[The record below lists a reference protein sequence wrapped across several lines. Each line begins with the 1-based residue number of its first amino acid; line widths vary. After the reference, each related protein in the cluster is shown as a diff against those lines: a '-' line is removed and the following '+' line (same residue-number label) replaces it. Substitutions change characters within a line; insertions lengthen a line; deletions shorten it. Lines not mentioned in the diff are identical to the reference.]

1 MVLTQAERSTSP
13 RVPLNMV
20 QGTDR
25 PGRRRHWGRIAIG
38 LLIALPLLVLLIL
51 AVFPWGVLR
60 GAVTREATARF
71 GRPVTIGS
79 VHRVDTIG
87 FYPTIAVENLR
98 IPQAAWAGQGDF
110 ARLERAEIRF
120 SVWPLLQGDF
130 VPEDIHVSGLRL
142 ALVRDKQGRTNW
154 SRPGEP
160 QQGGSASDLQGL
172 VVTDGVVSYRDAK
185 QGREALVRI
194 AADPDHGL
202 RAEGTGRIRGAPVT
216 LRFIGAPVRPGPWRF
231 AAAIT
236 GDLLTMNAQGTMDR
250 PLDTDAMTLDL
261 TARADDLKR
270 IDVVI
275 EAGLF
280 RTRPVQL
287 RAHVRH
293 DNPRWTITDLKGRI
307 GRSDLTGRLTVD
319 KKGGRT
325 LLDGDVAAGQ
335 LDFDDLSSPEGRA
348 EAAALERRIGPR
360 LVPNTRIDIGKIDT
374 TDGTIRFKVGRVVS
388 AQGAS
393 PITSL
398 SGRMT
403 MDHQLLTIGDIR
415 IALREGVVRGQA
427 VVDQRGD
434 RPVPQ
439 LSLDLRL
446 SGASVLSLAGQT
458 PITGQVAAHAK
469 LAGSGE
475 TVRAA
480 IGRSNGRIGLVV
492 ANGTLPDR
500 YAAALGFDAGA
511 AFMGDSGRATL
522 RCMIL
527 GVAMRNG
534 TGRADP
540 LIVDTSR
547 SRLDGT
553 GTVTFPDE
561 RLALRLTGAPK
572 QGVTLRLSGAA
583 TVTGTLEKPDLTIPR
598 EVKSVGNIFKSIGRA
613 ITGDSG
619 PKAQNA
625 ACGALA
631 RQVLR

>member
-1 MVLTQAERSTSP
+1 MEQVAER
-13 RVPLNMV
+13 R
-20 QGTDR
+20 
-25 PGRRRHWGRIAIG
+25 GRRRHWGRIAIG
-38 LLIALPLLVLLIL
+38 VLIALPLILLLVL
-51 AVFPWGVLR
+51 AVFPWGILR

-79 VHRVDTIG
+79 VHRVDGIG
-87 FYPTIAVENLR
+87 FHPVIAVEDLQ

-110 ARLERAEIRF
+110 ARLARAEIRF
-120 SVWPLLQGDF
+120 SVWPLLRGDF
-130 VPEDIHVSGLRL
+130 VPEDIRVSGLRL

-160 QQGGSASDLQGL
+160 QGGGSSSDLQGL

-185 QGREALVRI
+185 EDREAVVRI

-202 RAEGTGRIRGAPVT
+202 SAEGQGRIRGAPVA
-216 LRFIGAPVRPGPWRF
+216 LRFTGAPVRPGPWPF
-231 AAAIT
+231 KAVIT
-236 GDLLTMNAQGTMDR
+236 GDRLTMNARGTMDR

-270 IDVVI
+270 IDAVI

-280 RTRPVQL
+280 QTRPVQL
-287 RAHVRH
+287 SAHVRH
-293 DNPRWTITDLKGRI
+293 DNPRWTITNLKGRI
-307 GRSDLTGRLTVD
+307 GRSDLAGQLTVD

-325 LLDGDVAAGQ
+325 LLDGEVTAGQ
-335 LDFDDLSSPEGRA
+335 LDFDDLSSAQGRA

-374 TDGTIRFKVGRVVS
+374 TDGTIRFKVGRVIS
-388 AQGAS
+388 AQGPS
-393 PITSL
+393 PITGL
-398 SGRMT
+398 AGRMT
-403 MDHQLLTIGDIR
+403 MDHQRLTIDDIR
-415 IALREGVVRGQA
+415 MSLREGVVRGQA
-427 VVDQRGD
+427 VIDQRGG

-439 LSLDLRL
+439 LALNLRL
-446 SGASVLSLAGQT
+446 SGANVLSLSGQT
-458 PITGQVAAHAK
+458 EITGQVAAHAR
-469 LAGSGE
+469 LTGSGE
-475 TVRAA
+475 TVRDA

-500 YAAALGFDAGA
+500 YAVALGFDAGA
-511 AFMGDSGRATL
+511 AFMGDSGRASL

-527 GVAMRNG
+527 GVDMKRG

-547 SRLDGT
+547 SRLEGT
-553 GTVTFPDE
+553 GTVTFPEE
-561 RLALRLTGAPK
+561 RLALRLTGVAK
-572 QGVTLRLSGAA
+572 QGATLQLAGAA
-583 TVTGTLEKPDLTIPR
+583 TVTGTLQKPDLVIPR
-598 EVKSVGNIFKSIGRA
+598 EVRSVGNIFKSIGRA

-625 ACGALA
+625 PCGALA

>member
-1 MVLTQAERSTSP
+1 MMQVRGWP
-13 RVPLNMV
+13 RWTRV
-20 QGTDR
+20 
-25 PGRRRHWGRIAIG
+25 AAG
-38 LLIALPLLVLLIL
+38 LLIGLPMLFLLIL

-60 GAVTREATARF
+60 SAVCREATARF

-79 VHRVDTIG
+79 VHRVDSIG
-87 FYPTIAVENLR
+87 FHPTIAVEDLK
-98 IPQAAWAGQGDF
+98 IPQAVWAGQGDF
-110 ARLERAEIRF
+110 ARVAKADIRF
-120 SVWPLLQGDF
+120 SVWPLLRGAF
-130 VPEDIHVSGLRL
+130 VPEDIRVSGLRL
-142 ALVRDKQGRTNW
+142 ALVRDKEGRTNW
-154 SRPGEP
+154 SRPGAPTE
-160 QQGGSASDLQGL
+160 GGSATDLQGL
-172 VVTDGVVSYRDAK
+172 TVTDGVVSYRDAK
-185 QGREALVRI
+185 EDRQAVLKV
-194 AADPDHGL
+194 AADPDQGV
-202 RAEGTGRIRGAPVT
+202 RAEGEGRVRGAPVRIAFT
-216 LRFIGAPVRPGPWRF
+216 GAAVKPGRWPF
-231 AAAIT
+231 TAAIT
-236 GDLLTMNAQGTMDR
+236 GDRLTMKAVGTMDR

-270 IDVVI
+270 IDAVI

-280 RTRPVQL
+280 QTRAVEL
-287 RAHVRH
+287 TAHVRH
-293 DNPRWTITDLKGRI
+293 DRPRWTITDLKGRI
-307 GRSDLTGRLTVD
+307 SRSDLSGHLTVD
-319 KKGGRT
+319 KKAGRT
-325 LLDGDVAAGQ
+325 LLDGEVSARQ
-335 LDFDDLSSPEGRA
+335 LDFDDLSSPEGQA

-374 TDGTIRFKVGRVVS
+374 TDGTIRFKVGQVVS
-388 AQGAS
+388 AHGPS
-393 PITSL
+393 PITGL

-415 IALREGVVRGQA
+415 MALREGMVTGQA
-427 VVDQRGD
+427 VVDQRNGAK
-434 RPVPQ
+434 VPR

-446 SGASVLSLAGQT
+446 RGASVLSLSGETQ
-458 PITGQVAAHAK
+458 ITGQVAARAR
-469 LAGSGE
+469 LTGMGE

-480 IGRSNGRIGLVV
+480 VGRSDGRIGLVV

-522 RCMIL
+522 RCLIL
-527 GVAMRNG
+527 GVDMKDG

-553 GTVTFPDE
+553 GTITFPDE

-572 QGVTLRLSGAA
+572 QGATLRLAGAA
-583 TVTGTLEKPDLTIPR
+583 TVSGTLEKPDLVIPK

-613 ITGDSG
+613 ITGDTG

-625 ACGALA
+625 ACGTLA

>member
-1 MVLTQAERSTSP
+1 MIQVK
-13 RVPLNMV
+13 N
-20 QGTDR
+20 R
-25 PGRRRHWGRIAIG
+25 PEGRRRWVRIAVG
-38 LLIALPLLVLLIL
+38 VLVALPLVLVLVL

-60 GAVTREATARF
+60 GAVTREATERF

-79 VHRVDTIG
+79 VHRVDAIG
-87 FYPTIAVENLR
+87 FHPVIAVEDLR
-98 IPQAAWAGQGDF
+98 IPQADWAGRGDF
-110 ARLERAEIRF
+110 VRLSRAEIRF
-120 SVWPLLQGDF
+120 SVWPLLTGRF
-130 VPEDIHVSGLRL
+130 VPEDIRVSGLRL

-160 QQGGSASDLQGL
+160 EEGGSSTDLQGL
-172 VVTDGVVSYRDAK
+172 TITDGVVGYRDAR
-185 QGREALVRI
+185 QDRTATLRI
-194 AADPDHGL
+194 AADPDKGV
-202 RAEGTGRIRGAPVT
+202 RAEGDGTVRGAPIRIAFT
-216 LRFIGAPVRPGPWRF
+216 GAAVKPGRWPF
-231 AAAIT
+231 QAKIS
-236 GDLLTMNAQGTMDR
+236 GAQLSMKATGTMAR

-270 IDVVI
+270 IDAVI

-280 RTRPVQL
+280 QTGAVEL
-287 RAHVRH
+287 AAHVEHQR
-293 DNPRWTITDLKGRI
+293 PRWTITDLKGRI
-307 GRSDLTGRLTVD
+307 GRSDLSGRLTVD
-319 KKGGRT
+319 KRQGRT
-325 LLDGDVAAGQ
+325 ILDGDVTARQ
-335 LDFDDLSSPEGRA
+335 LDFDDLSSPEGLA

-374 TDGTIRFKVGRVVS
+374 TDGTIAFHVGRVVS
-388 AQGAS
+388 AKGAS
-393 PITSL
+393 PITGFT
-398 SGRMT
+398 GRMA
-403 MDHQLLTIGDIR
+403 MDHQRLTIDRIR
-415 IALREGVVRGQA
+415 MTLRQGVVTGRA
-427 VVDQRGD
+427 VIDQRGG
-434 RPVPQ
+434 RKVPQ
-439 LSLDLRL
+439 LTLDLRL
-446 SGASVLSLAGQT
+446 SGASVLSLSGQT
-458 PITGQVAAHAK
+458 EITGQVAARAK
-469 LAGSGE
+469 LAGAGE

-492 ANGTLPDR
+492 ANGSLPDR

-511 AFMGDSGRATL
+511 ALMAGSSERANL
-522 RCMIL
+522 RCLIV
-527 GVAMRNG
+527 GVDMRNG

-572 QGVTLRLSGAA
+572 QGGVLRLAGAA
-583 TVTGTLEKPDLTIPR
+583 TVTGTLEKPDLVIPK

>member
-1 MVLTQAERSTSP
+1 MIQDRGWP
-13 RVPLNMV
+13 RWTRGVV
-20 QGTDR
+20 
-25 PGRRRHWGRIAIG
+25 A
-38 LLIALPLLVLLIL
+38 LLIGLPLLFLLIL
-51 AVFPWGVLR
+51 AVFPWGLLR
-60 GAVTREATARF
+60 DAVCRAATERF

-79 VHRVDTIG
+79 VHRVDGIG
-87 FYPTIAVENLR
+87 FHPTIAVEDLT
-98 IPQAAWAGQGDF
+98 IPQAGWAGQGDF
-110 ARLERAEIRF
+110 ARVKRAEIRF
-120 SVWPLLQGDF
+120 SVWPLLRGAF
-130 VPEDIHVSGLRL
+130 VPEDIRVSGLRL

-160 QQGGSASDLQGL
+160 EEGGSATDLQGL
-172 VVTDGVVSYRDAK
+172 IVTDGVVSYRDAK
-185 QGREALVRI
+185 EDRQAVLNV
-194 AADPDHGL
+194 AADPDRGV
-202 RAEGTGRIRGAPVT
+202 RAEGQGRVRGAPV
-216 LRFIGAPVRPGPWRF
+216 RIAFAGAAVKPGRWPF
-231 AAAIT
+231 TADIT
-236 GDLLTMNAQGTMDR
+236 GEQLVMKAVGTMDR

-261 TARADDLKR
+261 TAKADDLKR
-270 IDVVI
+270 IDAVI

-280 RTRPVQL
+280 QTRPVQL
-287 RAHVRH
+287 TAHVRH
-293 DNPRWTITDLKGRI
+293 ERPRWTITDLKGRI

-325 LLDGDVAAGQ
+325 LLDGEVTAGQ
-335 LDFDDLSSPEGRA
+335 LDFDDLSSAQGRA

-374 TDGTIRFKVGRVVS
+374 TDGTIRFEVGRVVS

-393 PITSL
+393 PITGL
-398 SGRMT
+398 AGRMT

-415 IALREGVVRGQA
+415 MSLREGVVTGQA
-427 VVDQRGD
+427 VIDQRNGAK
-434 RPVPQ
+434 VPK
-439 LSLDLRL
+439 LSVDLRL
-446 SGASVLSLAGQT
+446 RGASVLSLSGET
-458 PITGQVAAHAK
+458 RITGRVAARAV
-469 LAGSGE
+469 LAGMGE

-480 IGRSNGRIGLVV
+480 IGRADGRIGLVV

-500 YAAALGFDAGA
+500 YATALGFDAGA
-511 AFMGDSGRATL
+511 AFMGDSGKATL
-522 RCMIL
+522 RCLVL
-527 GVAMRNG
+527 GVAMTNG

-553 GTVTFPDE
+553 GTVHFPDE

-572 QGVTLRLSGAA
+572 QGATLRLAGAA
-583 TVTGTLEKPDLTIPR
+583 TVTGTLQKPDLVIPK

-613 ITGDSG
+613 ITGDTG